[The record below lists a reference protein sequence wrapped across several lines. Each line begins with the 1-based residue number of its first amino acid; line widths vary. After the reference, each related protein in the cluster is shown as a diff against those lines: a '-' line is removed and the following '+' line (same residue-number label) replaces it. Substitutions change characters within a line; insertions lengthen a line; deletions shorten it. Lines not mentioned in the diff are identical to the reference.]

1 VRVTDVFGP
10 GLLMLKTDYDC
21 GGTEESLDYCE
32 NDVRPCVSNESAGVI
47 CSESFDNYSRCID
60 EETTLSLTPDKIERF
75 GECEPYKGGNEMCDS
90 IFRVDLDYV
99 FVLKHHGS
107 QKHVSEILS
116 SAIQM
121 SLKPHS
127 RYCLDGV
134 YRIICNYYL
143 SPCGS
148 ALSPSAPRSICPD
161 ECSFVQNEC
170 FQDWITLEV
179 MLRDHDFVHC
189 EDTKALLFP
198 LPSCCEEVGLVNIS
212 SKNEYGAAVG
222 GSVAG
227 TLLLVSALTTVII
240 FVYVTL
246 KRRRKKLLKLQMDI
260 FATNESRAIPL
271 DIRLRKTE
279 VESNTYSGSDSR
291 YALEGGSG
299 GPHLIRLNSCHLREF
314 ARGKFLIKYQHIT
327 ELENIGQGEFGV
339 VYKARLAPHGECGQI
354 VAIKT
359 LKGIL
364 FFTFCHVLSSRIHKC
379 IETLYRKGVAMYR
392 FHT

>member
-1 VRVTDVFGP
+1 
-10 GLLMLKTDYDC
+10 
-21 GGTEESLDYCE
+21 
-32 NDVRPCVSNESAGVI
+32 
-47 CSESFDNYSRCID
+47 
-60 EETTLSLTPDKIERF
+60 
-75 GECEPYKGGNEMCDS
+75 MCDS

-198 LPSCCEEVGLVNIS
+198 LPSCCKEVGLVNIS
-212 SKNEYGAAVG
+212 SKNGMFGNQWEYHSSMIFYCVLKCKLRVW
-222 GSVAG
+222 SCSRRISCWD
-227 TLLLVSALTTVII
+227 SAP
-240 FVYVTL
+240 
-246 KRRRKKLLKLQMDI
+246 
-260 FATNESRAIPL
+260 S
-271 DIRLRKTE
+271 
-279 VESNTYSGSDSR
+279 
-291 YALEGGSG
+291 
-299 GPHLIRLNSCHLREF
+299 
-314 ARGKFLIKYQHIT
+314 
-327 ELENIGQGEFGV
+327 
-339 VYKARLAPHGECGQI
+339 
-354 VAIKT
+354 
-359 LKGIL
+359 
-364 FFTFCHVLSSRIHKC
+364 
-379 IETLYRKGVAMYR
+379 
-392 FHT
+392 